1 MSHTIEDKEDK
12 ASTPSAAVAALVEQ
26 VVAVSE
32 PVPTGQPASEAVPP
46 VQSPAEVIPKIVPEP
61 VVVAKVVSEPVA
73 VAKVVPEPVAVAKV
87 APEPVVVAKVVSE
100 PVAVAKVLPEPVAVA
115 KVVPDEKEKSKD
127 PVQIAKPKQPV
138 IHVTSSMHITDV
150 NSWEVRRAVYRG
162 RLIPPGRLLERAA
175 SARNCKLPG
184 LPTNHQQKLIRPGAG
199 SDVSIAAP
207 IDLRPKCPPIYD
219 QGAIGSCTANAI
231 AFYYQ
236 YLEVDKSFLPSR
248 MYIYAKERLLD
259 SPGQPLTDSG
269 SDAVLGLSWISG
281 HGVCPESEWPYVV
294 GNVNLVPPAKCD
306 TDAAAHKITGA
317 YNLGA
322 GGVSQTQII
331 TNIQVALANAL
342 PVLLAFSVYE
352 SFMSAKVAATGIV
365 PVPNT
370 RTEEL
375 DGGHEVIIVGVLP
388 AQSLFVVANSW
399 GTGWGDKGYF
409 YLPFAYV
416 LNSNLAFEFL
426 AFHTAGSA
434 PPPPP
439 PPPPTPAPN
448 PTPVPPPPKPTPP
461 PIPPKPKPTPP
472 KPPVVPVPPP
482 PPKPTPPPKPKPAPP
497 KPKPAPNKSTDPPNK
512 KPHRH
517 SHH

>member
-1 MSHTIEDKEDK
+1 MSLTNEEKDK
-12 ASTPSAAVAALVEQ
+12 ASAAVAALVEQ

-32 PVPTGQPASEAVPP
+32 PVPMNQPLPSTE
-46 VQSPAEVIPKIVPEP
+46 IVPE
-61 VVVAKVVSEPVA
+61 VVSEPVA
-73 VAKVVPEPVAVAKV
+73 KVVADAIEKPSPTMPEETAKVQI
-87 APEPVVVAKVVSE
+87 
-100 PVAVAKVLPEPVAVA
+100 
-115 KVVPDEKEKSKD
+115 EKPS
-127 PVQIAKPKQPV
+127 PT
-138 IHVTSSMHITDV
+138 IHATAIHITDV
-150 NSWEVRRAVYRG
+150 NSWEARRSVYRG

-184 LPTNHQQKLIRPGAG
+184 LPTHYQQKLVRPGAG
-199 SDVSIAAP
+199 SDISIAAVSSP
-207 IDLRPKCPPIYD
+207 IDLRAKCPPIYD

-236 YLEVDKSFLPSR
+236 YLAVDKSFLPSR
-248 MYIYAKERLLD
+248 MYIYAKERLLGA
-259 SPGQPLTDSG
+259 PGQPLTDSG
-269 SDAVLGLSWISG
+269 SDAALGLSWISG
-281 HGVCPESEWPYVV
+281 HGVCPESDWPYVAA
-294 GNVNLVPPAKCD
+294 NVNLIPPAKCD
-306 TDAAAHKITGA
+306 TDAAANKITGA

-322 GGVSQTQII
+322 GGVSQTQIV
-331 TNIQVALANAL
+331 TNIEVALANAL

-352 SFMSAKVAATGIV
+352 SFMCAQVAATGIV

-370 RTEEL
+370 RTEAL
-375 DGGHEVIIVGVLP
+375 DGGHEVVIVGILP

-399 GTGWGDKGYF
+399 GAGWGDRGYF

-439 PPPPTPAPN
+439 PPPPTPNPAPVN
-448 PTPVPPPPKPTPP
+448 PTPAPTPPKPTPP
-461 PIPPKPKPTPP
+461 PIPPKPKPPVVPVPP
-472 KPPVVPVPPP
+472 KPPVVPT
-482 PPKPTPPPKPKPAPP
+482 PPKPTPAPKPKPAPP
-497 KPKPAPNKSTDPPNK
+497 APKPKPAPHKPSDPNK